1 MSKYT
6 TEVRFI
12 CETAAGLTESAGAS
26 KIDEIITKAA
36 PVVFN
41 FDWPIFDEAYRL
53 GLEEKILRHY
63 YTREIG
69 EETVGLWKLRL
80 EDRLNLV
87 MPKYNQ
93 LYESAK
99 LEFNPFY
106 DVDYTRQGTNSG
118 EGTSS
123 GTTNSTGNNMH
134 SDTPQNGLES
144 VLNGEYLSDADVSNA
159 ESSSSSQNSSSGEF
173 QESIKGKMPGAS
185 YSRLLKEYRQT
196 FLNIDRMV
204 IDELNDLFMGVW

>member
-26 KIDEIITKAA
+26 KVDEIIAKAA
-36 PVVFN
+36 PIVFN

-80 EDRLNLV
+80 EDRLNLI

-93 LYESAK
+93 LYESAR

-123 GTTNSTGNNMH
+123 GTTSSTGNNMH

-144 VLNGEYLSDADVSNA
+144 VLSGEYLTDADVSNG
-159 ESSSSSQNSSSGEF
+159 ESSSSSQNSNSGEF
-173 QESIKGKMPGAS
+173 QESIKGKMPGTS

-196 FLNIDRMV
+196 FLNIDNMV
-204 IDELNDLFMGVW
+204 VSELNDLFMGLW

>member
-12 CETAAGLTESAGAS
+12 CEMAAGLTESAGAS
-26 KIDEIITKAA
+26 KVDEIIAKAA
-36 PVVFN
+36 PIVFN

-123 GTTNSTGNNMH
+123 GTTNSIGNKMH

-144 VLNGEYLSDADVSNA
+144 VLNGEYLTDADVSNG
-159 ESSSSSQNSSSGEF
+159 ESSSSSQNSNSGEF

-204 IDELNDLFMGVW
+204 VDELNDLFMGVW

>member
-12 CETAAGLTESAGAS
+12 CETAAGLRESVDETS
-26 KIDEIITKAA
+26 IDDVITKAA
-36 PVVFN
+36 PLVFN
-41 FDWPIFDEAYRL
+41 FSFPIFDEEYRL
-53 GLEEKILRHY
+53 GLEKQILIAY

-80 EDRLNLV
+80 WGRLNLI

-93 LYESAK
+93 LYESARLK
-99 LEFNPFY
+99 FNPLY
-106 DVDYTRQGTNSG
+106 DVDYHRFGTNSG
-118 EGTSS
+118 ESS
-123 GTTNSTGNNMH
+123 GESSGNTASENMH

-144 VLNGEYLSDADVSNA
+144 IKSGEYLTDADVANVVNSGT
-159 ESSSSSQNSSSGEF
+159 SSSQNSGRFDETI
-173 QESIKGKMPGAS
+173 QGKMGGVS

-196 FLNIDRMV
+196 FLNIDEMV
-204 IDELNDLFMGVW
+204 VGELSDLFMGLW

>member
-53 GLEEKILRHY
+53 GLEKKILRHY

-123 GTTNSTGNNMH
+123 GTTTSTGNNMH

-144 VLNGEYLSDADVSNA
+144 VLNGEYLTDADVSNG
-159 ESSSSSQNSSSGEF
+159 ESSSSSHNSRSGEF
-173 QESIKGKMPGAS
+173 QENIRGKMPGAS

>member
-12 CETAAGLTESAGAS
+12 CEIAAGLSESAGAN
-26 KIDEIITKAA
+26 KVDEIIAKAA
-36 PVVFN
+36 PIVFN

-80 EDRLNLV
+80 EDRLNLI

-93 LYESAK
+93 LYESAR

-123 GTTNSTGNNMH
+123 GTTSSTGNNMH

-144 VLNGEYLSDADVSNA
+144 VLNGEYLTDADVSNA
-159 ESSSSSQNSSSGEF
+159 ESSSSSQNSNSGEF
-173 QESIKGKMPGAS
+173 QESIKGKMPGTS

-204 IDELNDLFMGVW
+204 VDELNDLFMGVW

>member
-6 TEVRFI
+6 TEVRFV
-12 CETAAGLTESAGAS
+12 CEMAAGLAESQGAG
-26 KIDEIITKAA
+26 KVDEIITKAA
-36 PVVFN
+36 PIVFD
-41 FDWPIFDEAYRL
+41 FDWPIFDENYRL

-63 YTREIG
+63 YTREIC

-80 EDRLNLV
+80 EDRMNLV

-118 EGTSS
+118 EGETSGSTSS
-123 GTTNSTGNNMH
+123 NGNSMH

-144 VLNGEYLSDADVSNA
+144 VLNGEYLTDADVSNG
-159 ESSSSSQNSSSGEF
+159 SSQSSSQNSSSGQF
-173 QESIKGKMPGAS
+173 QENIKGKMPGAS

-204 IDELNDLFMGVW
+204 VDELNDLFMGVW

>member
-12 CETAAGLTESAGAS
+12 CETAAGLSESADAS
-26 KIDEIITKAA
+26 KVDEIIAKAA
-36 PVVFN
+36 PIVFN
-41 FDWPIFDEAYRL
+41 FEWPIFDEAYRL

-144 VLNGEYLSDADVSNA
+144 VLNGEYLTDADVSNG
-159 ESSSSSQNSSSGEF
+159 ESSSSSHNSSNGEF

-204 IDELNDLFMGVW
+204 VDELNDLFMGVW

>member
-12 CETAAGLTESAGAS
+12 CETAAGLSESAGVS
-26 KIDEIITKAA
+26 KVDEIITKAA

-80 EDRLNLV
+80 EDRLNLI

-93 LYESAK
+93 LYESAR

-144 VLNGEYLSDADVSNA
+144 VLSGEYLTDADVSNS

-173 QESIKGKMPGAS
+173 QESIKGKMPGTS

>member
-12 CETAAGLTESAGAS
+12 CEMAAGLTESAGSS
-26 KIDEIITKAA
+26 KVDEIIAKAA

-80 EDRLNLV
+80 EDRLNLI

-93 LYESAK
+93 LYESAR

-123 GTTNSTGNNMH
+123 GTTSSTGNNMH

-159 ESSSSSQNSSSGEF
+159 ESSNSSKNSSSGEF
-173 QESIKGKMPGAS
+173 QESIKGKMPGSS

>member
-12 CETAAGLTESAGAS
+12 CETAAGLYESADAS
-26 KIDEIITKAA
+26 KIDEIIAKAA
-36 PVVFN
+36 PVVFS

-123 GTTNSTGNNMH
+123 GTTTSTGNNMH

-144 VLNGEYLSDADVSNA
+144 VLSGEYLTYADVSNG
-159 ESSSSSQNSSSGEF
+159 ESSSSSQNSNSGEF

>member
-26 KIDEIITKAA
+26 KVDEIIAKAA

-123 GTTNSTGNNMH
+123 GTTTSTGNNMH

-144 VLNGEYLSDADVSNA
+144 VLNGEYLTDADVSNG
-159 ESSSSSQNSSSGEF
+159 ESSSSSKNSSSGEF

-204 IDELNDLFMGVW
+204 VDELNDLFMGVW

>member
-12 CETAAGLTESAGAS
+12 CETAAGLSESAGAS
-26 KIDEIITKAA
+26 KVDEIIVKAA
-36 PVVFN
+36 PIVFN

-69 EETVGLWKLRL
+69 EETIGLWKLRL

-144 VLNGEYLSDADVSNA
+144 VLNGEYLTDADVSNS
-159 ESSSSSQNSSSGEF
+159 ESLSSSKNSSSGKF

>member
-26 KIDEIITKAA
+26 KVDEIIAKAA

-80 EDRLNLV
+80 EDRLNLI

-93 LYESAK
+93 LYESAR

-123 GTTNSTGNNMH
+123 GTASSTGNNMH

-144 VLNGEYLSDADVSNA
+144 VLSGEYLTDADVSNR
-159 ESSSSSQNSSSGEF
+159 ESSSSSHNSNSGEF

>member
-12 CETAAGLTESAGAS
+12 CETAAGLTESAGSS
-26 KIDEIITKAA
+26 KVNEIITKAA
-36 PVVFN
+36 PIIFN

-106 DVDYTRQGTNSG
+106 DVDYTRRGTNSG

-123 GTTNSTGNNMH
+123 GTTTSTGNNMH

-144 VLNGEYLSDADVSNA
+144 VLSGEYLTDADVSNG
-159 ESSSSSQNSSSGEF
+159 ESSSSSQNSNSGEF
-173 QESIKGKMPGAS
+173 QESIKGKMPGTS

>member
-12 CETAAGLTESAGAS
+12 CEVAAGLSESADAS
-26 KIDEIITKAA
+26 KIDEIIAKAA

-144 VLNGEYLSDADVSNA
+144 VLSGKYLTDADVSNG

-173 QESIKGKMPGAS
+173 QESIKGKMPGTS

-204 IDELNDLFMGVW
+204 VDELNDLFMGVW

>member
-12 CETAAGLTESAGAS
+12 CETAAGLTESAGSS
-26 KIDEIITKAA
+26 KVNEIIANAA
-36 PVVFN
+36 PIIFN

-69 EETVGLWKLRL
+69 EETVGMWKLRL

-144 VLNGEYLSDADVSNA
+144 VLNGEYLTDADVSNS

>member
-26 KIDEIITKAA
+26 NVDEIIAKAA
-36 PVVFN
+36 PIVFN
-41 FDWPIFDEAYRL
+41 FDWPIFDEVYRL

-80 EDRLNLV
+80 EDRLNLI

-99 LEFNPFY
+99 LEFNPFF

-123 GTTNSTGNNMH
+123 GTTTSTGNNMH

-144 VLNGEYLSDADVSNA
+144 VLSGEYLTDADVSNG
-159 ESSSSSQNSSSGEF
+159 ESSSSSQNSNSGEF

-204 IDELNDLFMGVW
+204 IDELSDLFMGLW

>member
-12 CETAAGLTESAGAS
+12 CEVAAGLSESAGES
-26 KIDEIITKAA
+26 KVDEIIAKAA
-36 PVVFN
+36 PIVFN

-69 EETVGLWKLRL
+69 EETIGLWKLRM
-80 EDRLNLV
+80 EDRLNLI

-106 DVDYTRQGTNSG
+106 DVDYTRRGTNSG

-123 GTTNSTGNNMH
+123 GTTSSTGNNMH

-144 VLNGEYLSDADVSNA
+144 ILSGEYLTDANVSNG
-159 ESSSSSQNSSSGEF
+159 ESSSSNKNSNKGEF
-173 QESIKGKMPGAS
+173 EEIISGKMPGAS

-196 FLNIDRMV
+196 FINIDRMV
-204 IDELNDLFMGVW
+204 VDELNDLFMGVW

>member
-6 TEVRFI
+6 TEVRFV
-12 CETAAGLTESAGAS
+12 CEMAAGLTESQGAGS
-26 KIDEIITKAA
+26 VDEIITKAA

-41 FDWPIFDEAYRL
+41 FDWPIFDETYRL

-63 YTREIG
+63 YTREIC

-80 EDRLNLV
+80 EDRMNLV

-118 EGTSS
+118 EGATSGSTSS
-123 GTTNSTGNNMH
+123 NGNSMH

-144 VLNGEYLSDADVSNA
+144 VLNGEYLTDADVSNG
-159 ESSSSSQNSSSGEF
+159 SSQSSSQNSSSGEF
-173 QESIKGKMPGAS
+173 QESVKGKMPGAS

>member
-12 CETAAGLTESAGAS
+12 CEVAAGLSESADAS
-26 KIDEIITKAA
+26 KVDEIIAKAA

-53 GLEEKILRHY
+53 GLEKKILRHY

-80 EDRLNLV
+80 EDRLNLI

-123 GTTNSTGNNMH
+123 GTTTSTGNNMH

-144 VLNGEYLSDADVSNA
+144 VLSGEYLTDADVSNG
-159 ESSSSSQNSSSGEF
+159 ESSSSSQNSNSGEF

>member
-80 EDRLNLV
+80 EDRLNLI

-123 GTTNSTGNNMH
+123 GTTTSTGNNMH

-144 VLNGEYLSDADVSNA
+144 VLSGEYLTDADVSNG
-159 ESSSSSQNSSSGEF
+159 ESSSSSQNSNSGEF

>member
-12 CETAAGLTESAGAS
+12 CEMAAGLSENAGAS
-26 KIDEIITKAA
+26 KVDEIIAKAA

-41 FDWPIFDEAYRL
+41 FDWPIFDEAYRA

-123 GTTNSTGNNMH
+123 GTTSSTGNNMH

-144 VLNGEYLSDADVSNA
+144 VLSGEYLTDADVSNG
-159 ESSSSSQNSSSGEF
+159 ESSSSSQNSSSGAF
-173 QESIKGKMPGAS
+173 QENIKGKMPGAS

-204 IDELNDLFMGVW
+204 VDELNDLFMGVW

>member
-12 CETAAGLTESAGAS
+12 CEVAAGLAESAGAN
-26 KIDEIITKAA
+26 KVDEIIAKAA

-80 EDRLNLV
+80 EDRLNLI

-93 LYESAK
+93 LYESAR

-123 GTTNSTGNNMH
+123 GTTSSTGNNMH

-144 VLNGEYLSDADVSNA
+144 VLSGEYLTDADVSNG
-159 ESSSSSQNSSSGEF
+159 ESSSSSKNSNSGEF

>member
-12 CETAAGLTESAGAS
+12 CEMAAGLTESAGAS
-26 KIDEIITKAA
+26 KVNEIIAKAA

-69 EETVGLWKLRL
+69 EETVGMWKLRL

-144 VLNGEYLSDADVSNA
+144 VLNGEYLTDADVSNG
-159 ESSSSSQNSSSGEF
+159 ESSSRSQNSSSGEF

>member
-26 KIDEIITKAA
+26 KVDEIIAKAA
-36 PVVFN
+36 PIVFN

-80 EDRLNLV
+80 EDRLNLI

-144 VLNGEYLSDADVSNA
+144 VLSGEYLTDADVSNG
-159 ESSSSSQNSSSGEF
+159 ESSSSSHNSNSGEF
-173 QESIKGKMPGAS
+173 QENIKGKMSGTS

-196 FLNIDRMV
+196 FLNIDSMV

>member
-26 KIDEIITKAA
+26 KVDEIIAKAA
-36 PVVFN
+36 PIVFN
-41 FDWPIFDEAYRL
+41 FDWPIFDETYRL

-80 EDRLNLV
+80 EDRLNLI

-99 LEFNPFY
+99 LEFNPFF

-123 GTTNSTGNNMH
+123 GTTTSTGNNMH

-144 VLNGEYLSDADVSNA
+144 VLSGEYLTDADVSNG
-159 ESSSSSQNSSSGEF
+159 ESSSSSQNSNSGEF

-204 IDELNDLFMGVW
+204 VDELNDLFMGVW

>member
-26 KIDEIITKAA
+26 KVDEIIAKAA
-36 PVVFN
+36 PIVFN
-41 FDWPIFDEAYRL
+41 FNWPIFDEAYRL
-53 GLEEKILRHY
+53 GLEKKILRHY

-118 EGTSS
+118 NGTSS
-123 GTTNSTGNNMH
+123 GTTTSTGNNMH

-144 VLNGEYLSDADVSNA
+144 VLSGEYLTDADVSNG
-159 ESSSSSQNSSSGEF
+159 ESSSSSQNSNSGEF

>member
-26 KIDEIITKAA
+26 KVDEIIAKAA
-36 PVVFN
+36 PIVFN

-80 EDRLNLV
+80 EDRLNLI

-93 LYESAK
+93 LYESAR

-123 GTTNSTGNNMH
+123 GTTSSTGNNMH

-144 VLNGEYLSDADVSNA
+144 VLSGEYLTDADVSNG
-159 ESSSSSQNSSSGEF
+159 ESSSSSQNSNSGEF
-173 QESIKGKMPGAS
+173 QESIKGKMPGTS

>member
-12 CETAAGLTESAGAS
+12 CENAAGLIESLGES
-26 KIDEIITKAA
+26 SVDGIITKAA
-36 PVVFN
+36 PVIFD
-41 FDWPIFDEAYRL
+41 FDWPIFDERYRL
-53 GLEEKILRHY
+53 ELEKKILRHY

-80 EDRLNLV
+80 QDRLTLI

-93 LYESAK
+93 LYESAQ

-106 DVDYTRQGTNSG
+106 DVEYRRYGTNSG
-118 EGTSS
+118 EGQSS
-123 GTTNSTGNNMH
+123 GDTTTQNMH

-144 VLNGEYLSDADVSNA
+144 VLAGEYLTDADVAGSTSASQSSN
-159 ESSSSSQNSSSGEF
+159 SGQFEETI
-173 QESIKGKMPGAS
+173 QGKQGGAS

-196 FLNIDRMV
+196 FLNIDMQV
-204 IDELNDLFMGVW
+204 VNELNDLFMGLW

>member
-26 KIDEIITKAA
+26 KIDEIIAKAA

-144 VLNGEYLSDADVSNA
+144 VLNGEYLTAADVSNG
-159 ESSSSSQNSSSGEF
+159 ESSSSSKNSSSGEF

-204 IDELNDLFMGVW
+204 IDELNDLFMAVW

>member
-12 CETAAGLTESAGAS
+12 CEIAAGLSESAGAN
-26 KIDEIITKAA
+26 KIDEIIAKAA
-36 PVVFN
+36 PIVFN

-80 EDRLNLV
+80 EDRLNLI

-93 LYESAK
+93 LYESAR
-99 LEFNPFY
+99 LEFNPLY
-106 DVDYTRQGTNSG
+106 DADYTRQGTNSG

-123 GTTNSTGNNMH
+123 GTTSSTGNNMH

-144 VLNGEYLSDADVSNA
+144 VLNGEYLTDADVSNA
-159 ESSSSSQNSSSGEF
+159 ESSSSSQNSNSGEF
-173 QESIKGKMPGAS
+173 QESIKGKMPGTS

-204 IDELNDLFMGVW
+204 VDELNDLFMGVW

>member
-26 KIDEIITKAA
+26 KVDEIITKAA
-36 PVVFN
+36 PIVFN

-53 GLEEKILRHY
+53 GLEKKILRHY

-80 EDRLNLV
+80 EDRLNLI

-93 LYESAK
+93 LYKSAK

-144 VLNGEYLSDADVSNA
+144 VLNGEYLTDADLSNS

-173 QESIKGKMPGAS
+173 QENIKGKMSGTS

-196 FLNIDRMV
+196 FLNIDSMV
-204 IDELNDLFMGVW
+204 VDELNDLFMGVW

>member
-26 KIDEIITKAA
+26 KVDEIIAKAA
-36 PVVFN
+36 PIVFN

-144 VLNGEYLSDADVSNA
+144 VLSGEYLTDADVSNS
-159 ESSSSSQNSSSGEF
+159 ESSSSSHNSNSGEF

-204 IDELNDLFMGVW
+204 VDELNDLFMGVW

>member
-26 KIDEIITKAA
+26 KVDEIIAKAA
-36 PVVFN
+36 PIVFN

-144 VLNGEYLSDADVSNA
+144 VLNGEYLTDADVSNG
-159 ESSSSSQNSSSGEF
+159 ESSSSSQNSNSGEF
-173 QESIKGKMPGAS
+173 QESIRGKMPGAS

-204 IDELNDLFMGVW
+204 VDELNDLFMGVW